1 MGIYSSPELLDWFV
15 KEFPKHSKQ
24 KLDIGKSCIRFKKPD
39 QIPFDLIGLLMQI
52 GIPVFAQSGAKISI
66 AIMDFQNTSGKKN
79 LDYLQKS
86 VPEMLITN
94 LAKNER
100 LTIVERSRLQD
111 ALQEMQLGMSGIV
124 DQNKAVEVG
133 KAVGANAIMVGSFLD
148 IGGIIRINARLIDTK
163 TSKVI
168 KAESVQGQTGRAIFG
183 LMDQLAVSIE
193 NQLVGRPQAER
204 KPDVLEKRPPKKA
217 VVQNKP
223 AVKEKGGS
231 NTFLYIIG
239 GAAIIGA
246 GVAAALLLSKEDD
259 KKNKSETT
267 TIEVIVG
274 LNKGRK

>member
-1 MGIYSSPELLDWFV
+1 MRKTVSMLLM
-15 KEFPKHSKQ
+15 
-24 KLDIGKSCIRFKKPD
+24 
-39 QIPFDLIGLLMQI
+39 IGLLMQI

-148 IGGIIRINARLIDTK
+148 IGGIIRINAG
-163 TSKVI
+163 V
-168 KAESVQGQTGRAIFG
+168 
-183 LMDQLAVSIE
+183 MDQLAVSIE